1 MSHSE
6 GSAEMLRIVELLDPE
21 PRAWWSLLPQIGVTG
36 VVGLL
41 EDGEQK
47 RRWLK
52 PTATDSL
59 GWIAADQSAPPV
71 GERSWEYKALVR
83 VRDRFRDSGLELV
96 ALEDTPPMDKIRLG
110 LPGRDEQIQ
119 WWIDMIDAAGHLG
132 IGTLCYNWMAIRG
145 WVRTNDAIS
154 DRGGALVTGYD
165 HRYMQ
170 SLGDVVEPGEFTE
183 NQLWDGLSYFLNA
196 VIPHAEAAG
205 LVLGMHPDDPPL
217 PVIRGIPRIMRSV
230 ENYDRLL
237 SLSNSPANGITFC
250 QGNFALM
257 TPDLP
262 RLIERWGPRIK
273 FVHLRDVSGTV
284 EEFQETFHDAGPTD
298 LGACVQAYIN
308 AGVSGILRPDH
319 VPTLAGED
327 NSTPGYGVL
336 GRLHAIGYIQGLLHC
351 ANPHRDISST

>member
-1 MSHSE
+1 
-6 GSAEMLRIVELLDPE
+6 
-21 PRAWWSLLPQIGVTG
+21 
-36 VVGLL
+36 
-41 EDGEQK
+41 
-47 RRWLK
+47 
-52 PTATDSL
+52 
-59 GWIAADQSAPPV
+59 
-71 GERSWEYKALVR
+71 
-83 VRDRFRDSGLELV
+83 
-96 ALEDTPPMDKIRLG
+96 MDKIRLG

>member
-1 MSHSE
+1 
-6 GSAEMLRIVELLDPE
+6 MLNIVELLDPE
-21 PRAWWSLLPQIGVTG
+21 PQAWWSLLPQIGVTK
-36 VVGLL
+36 VVALL

-52 PTATDSL
+52 PTATDAL
-59 GWIAADQSAPPV
+59 GWIAAGQSAPPE
-71 GERSWEYKALVR
+71 GERSWEEKTLVR
-83 VRDRFRDSGLELV
+83 VRDQFRASGLELV
-96 ALEDTPPMDKIRLG
+96 ALEDTPPMDKIRLA

-119 WWIDMIDAAGHLG
+119 WWIDMIHAASRVGVR
-132 IGTLCYNWMAIRG
+132 TLCYNWMAIRG
-145 WVRTNDAIS
+145 WVRTHDAIA

-170 SLGDVVEPGEFTE
+170 SLGDVVEPNEFTE

-205 LVLGMHPDDPPL
+205 IVLGMHPDDPPL
-217 PVIRGIPRIMRSV
+217 PIIRGIPRIMRSV

-237 SLSNSPANGITFC
+237 SLSDSPSNGITFC

-257 TPDLP
+257 TSDLP
-262 RLIERWGPRIK
+262 PLIERWGTRIK
-273 FVHLRDVSGTV
+273 FIHLRDVYGTV

-298 LGACVQAYIN
+298 LSACVQAYVN

-327 NSTPGYGVL
+327 NSKPGYGVL
-336 GRLHAIGYIQGLLHC
+336 GRLHAIGYIQGLLHS
-351 ANPHRDISST
+351 ATPNRNIS

>member
-1 MSHSE
+1 LMSHSD
-6 GSAEMLRIVELLDPE
+6 GRTEMLNIVELLDPE
-21 PRAWWSLLPQIGVTG
+21 PQAWWSLLPQIGVTK
-36 VVGLL
+36 VVALL

-52 PTATDSL
+52 PTATDAL
-59 GWIAADQSAPPV
+59 GWIAADQSAPPE
-71 GERSWEYKALVR
+71 GERSWEEKTLVR
-83 VRDRFRDSGLELV
+83 VRDRFRASGLELV
-96 ALEDTPPMDKIRLG
+96 ALEDTPPMDKIRLA

-119 WWIDMIDAAGHLG
+119 WWIDMIHAASRVGVR
-132 IGTLCYNWMAIRG
+132 TLCYNWMAIRG
-145 WVRTNDAIS
+145 WVRTHDAIA

-170 SLGDVVEPGEFTE
+170 SLGDVVEPNEFTE

-205 LVLGMHPDDPPL
+205 IVLGMHPDDPPL
-217 PVIRGIPRIMRSV
+217 PIIRGIPRIMRSV

-237 SLSNSPANGITFC
+237 SLSDSPSNGITFC

-257 TPDLP
+257 TSDLP
-262 RLIERWGPRIK
+262 PLIERWGTRIK
-273 FVHLRDVSGTV
+273 FIHLRDVSGTV

-298 LGACVQAYIN
+298 LSACVQAYVN

-327 NSTPGYGVL
+327 NSKPGYGVL
-336 GRLHAIGYIQGLLHC
+336 GRLHAIGYIQGLLHS
-351 ANPHRDISST
+351 ATPNRNIS

>member
-1 MSHSE
+1 MSHSD
-6 GSAEMLRIVELLDPE
+6 GRTEMLNIVELLDPE
-21 PRAWWSLLPQIGVTG
+21 PQAWWSLLPQIGVTK
-36 VVGLL
+36 VVALL

-52 PTATDSL
+52 PTATDAL
-59 GWIAADQSAPPV
+59 GWIAADQSAPPE
-71 GERSWEYKALVR
+71 GERSWEEKTLVR
-83 VRDRFRDSGLELV
+83 VRDRFRASGLELV
-96 ALEDTPPMDKIRLG
+96 ALEDTPPMDKIRLA

-119 WWIDMIDAAGHLG
+119 WWIDMIHAASRVGVR
-132 IGTLCYNWMAIRG
+132 TLCYNWMAIRG
-145 WVRTNDAIS
+145 WVRTHDAIA

-170 SLGDVVEPGEFTE
+170 SLGDVVEPKEFTE

-205 LVLGMHPDDPPL
+205 IVLGMHPDDPPL
-217 PVIRGIPRIMRSV
+217 PIIRGIPRIMRSV

-237 SLSNSPANGITFC
+237 NLSDSPSNGISFC
-250 QGNFALM
+250 QGIFALM
-257 TPDLP
+257 TSDLP
-262 RLIERWGPRIK
+262 PLIERWGTRIK
-273 FVHLRDVSGTV
+273 FIHLRDVSGTV

-298 LGACVQAYIN
+298 LSACVQAYVN

-327 NSTPGYGVL
+327 NSKPGYGVL
-336 GRLHAIGYIQGLLHC
+336 GRLHAIGYIQGLLHS
-351 ANPHRDISST
+351 ATPNRNIS